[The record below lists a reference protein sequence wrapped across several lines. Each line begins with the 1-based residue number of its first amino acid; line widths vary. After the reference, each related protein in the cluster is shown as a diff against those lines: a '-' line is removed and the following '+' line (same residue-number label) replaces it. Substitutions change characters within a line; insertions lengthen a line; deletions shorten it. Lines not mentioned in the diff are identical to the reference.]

1 MGLRVE
7 ATSSRRRGHSTC
19 KRLAALLAA
28 VALAGCG
35 GAGSGGDGSG
45 DGAGTDLPGTGPLQG
60 ARGEVLSSQAVA
72 RFTTAELDGSLEVAG
87 LLDDAGAARCDVELR
102 AIVHG
107 TVGTNGEPAT
117 VSGALLVPSGA
128 GCPGPYPLVAY
139 ARGTENDFGRTLADP
154 SDRETALLA
163 SMFAAQGYA
172 VVATDYLGYAGSD
185 HAFHPY
191 LHAETEASTI
201 IDSIRAARKAM
212 RDLDVPLADG
222 LFVTGYSQGGHAA
235 MATHRAIERERPEGI
250 AITASAPMSG
260 PYDLSLNLGQQLA
273 GLPALVASRL
283 DPGLAGAITHL
294 GDWALPR
301 DQEGLLQSLPA
312 LRQALQDNSVV
323 DWTPE
328 APMLLCHGSRDPVV
342 PFADAVAA
350 QSSFAA
356 RGAPVTLVD
365 VEMRADATAS
375 LPPPGA
381 PGAALSGYH
390 ARTVPPLCFRIVRE
404 ELFEPLRGG

>member
-1 MGLRVE
+1 MGFRGR
-7 ATSSRRRGHSTC
+7 TS
-19 KRLAALLAA
+19 LAALLTVA
-28 VALAGCG
+28 ALAGCG
-35 GAGSGGDGSG
+35 SGSSGEGGIGGEGDAGL
-45 DGAGTDLPGTGPLQG
+45 AGTGPLQG
-60 ARGEVLSSQAVA
+60 ARGDVLSSQTVA
-72 RFTTAELDGSLEVAG
+72 RFSAAELNVSLEAAG
-87 LLDDAGAARCDVELR
+87 LLEDVGAARCDVELR
-102 AIVHG
+102 SILHR
-107 TVGTNGEPAT
+107 TVGTGDEPAT
-117 VSGALLVPSGA
+117 VSGALLVPSGSD
-128 GCPGPYPLVAY
+128 CPGPYPLLAY

-154 SDRETALLA
+154 SDRETALVA
-163 SMFAAQGYA
+163 SVFAAQGYA

-191 LHAETEASTI
+191 LHAQTEASTI
-201 IDSIRAARKAM
+201 VDSIRAARAVM
-212 RDLDVPLADG
+212 RDLDVPLADT

-235 MATHRAIERERPEGI
+235 MATHRAIERERPEGL

-273 GLPALVASRL
+273 GLPVLVASRFNSSL
-283 DPGLAGAITHL
+283 GGAITHF
-294 GDWALPR
+294 GDLALPR
-301 DQEGLLQSLPA
+301 DEVGLLQALPA

-323 DWTPE
+323 DWTPV

-342 PFADAVAA
+342 PFADAQAA

-365 VEMRADATAS
+365 VEMRADAAAS

-381 PGAALSGYH
+381 SGVALSGYH
-390 ARTVPPLCFRIVRE
+390 ARTLPPLCFRIVRD